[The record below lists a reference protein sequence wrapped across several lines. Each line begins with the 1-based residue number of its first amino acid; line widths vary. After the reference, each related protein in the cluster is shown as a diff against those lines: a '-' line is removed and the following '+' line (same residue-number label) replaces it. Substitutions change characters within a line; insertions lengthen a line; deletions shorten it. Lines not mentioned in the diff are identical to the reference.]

1 MANNFDLK
9 KYLKEGKL
17 HENNEYKESINITP
31 QQKSDFINQI
41 KSFMEDEDFN
51 TAMRNAG
58 SILARILTNDEAEFI
73 EDVEDFGYD
82 PSEVEDYAEDLVG
95 NLNRGKLQ
103 ENKDNMP
110 WYISD
115 LLQTVKDGRLSPE
128 DVDYLINQ
136 LKLASKKEGTPS
148 DSNISKESIISKAN
162 STDAEGFQQFLED
175 NDITHEWNE
184 VTVGDFNNGIYDVYL
199 DDFDMPV
206 RYISGKYS
214 PEEDM

>member
-9 KYLKEGKL
+9 NYLKEGKL
-17 HENNEYKESINITP
+17 HENG
-31 QQKSDFINQI
+31 KS
-41 KSFMEDEDFN
+41 
-51 TAMRNAG
+51 
-58 SILARILTNDEAEFI
+58 
-73 EDVEDFGYD
+73 
-82 PSEVEDYAEDLVG
+82 
-95 NLNRGKLQ
+95 KLQ

-214 PEEDM
+214 PEEDNK